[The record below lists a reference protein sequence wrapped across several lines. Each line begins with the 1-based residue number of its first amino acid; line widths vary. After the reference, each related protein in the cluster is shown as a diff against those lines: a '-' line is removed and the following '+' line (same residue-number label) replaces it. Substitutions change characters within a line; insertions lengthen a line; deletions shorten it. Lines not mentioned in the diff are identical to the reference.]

1 MAHLY
6 NEETI
11 SQAIDTKWAGKTVHF
26 AKETDSTNSWIKRLA
41 KDGAE
46 HGTLAVAE
54 FQSAGRGRFDRRWEA
69 PEGSSIMMTLLLR
82 PEFSPQY
89 ASMLTLVMGMAVA
102 QAAEELGFNVSIK
115 WPNDIVISKKKICGI
130 LTEMGTNGV
139 KINYVLIGVGINVN
153 LKEFAEAVNYLMENK
168 LLTLEALESRLS
180 AVSTE
185 FDTLS
190 DTMKAKSARM
200 KELQELIRQA
210 ENYKRLKPVY
220 DELNGIKWK
229 KQREKFE
236 TAHDA
241 DLRLF
246 YTARRILKEK
256 LDRKPITLAAWKQEY
271 DRLQAEYAKLSP
283 QYKPLRE
290 DLMKMRRVQ
299 YCVDRVLQRRQPEQ
313 EAPKKKQDIE
323 L

>member
-153 LKEFAEAVNYLMENK
+153 LKEFPEEMQDKATSLI
-168 LLTLEALESRLS
+168 LE
-180 AVSTE
+180 
-185 FDTLS
+185 
-190 DTMKAKSARM
+190 
-200 KELQELIRQA
+200 
-210 ENYKRLKPVY
+210 
-220 DELNGIKWK
+220 GG
-229 KQREKFE
+229 
-236 TAHDA
+236 H
-241 DLRLF
+241 
-246 YTARRILKEK
+246 
-256 LDRKPITLAAWKQEY
+256 EY
-271 DRLQAEYAKLSP
+271 DRNQVIALV
-283 QYKPLRE
+283 
-290 DLMKMRRVQ
+290 MK
-299 YCVDRVLQRRQPEQ
+299 YFEINYEKDRKSVV
-313 EAPKKKQDIE
+313 
-323 L
+323 

>member
-11 SQAIDTKWAGKTVHF
+11 SQAINTKWAGKTVHF

-41 KDGAE
+41 KNGAE

-153 LKEFAEAVNYLMENK
+153 LKEFPEEMQDKATSLI
-168 LLTLEALESRLS
+168 LE
-180 AVSTE
+180 
-185 FDTLS
+185 
-190 DTMKAKSARM
+190 
-200 KELQELIRQA
+200 
-210 ENYKRLKPVY
+210 
-220 DELNGIKWK
+220 GG
-229 KQREKFE
+229 
-236 TAHDA
+236 H
-241 DLRLF
+241 
-246 YTARRILKEK
+246 
-256 LDRKPITLAAWKQEY
+256 EY
-271 DRLQAEYAKLSP
+271 DRNLANLNQP
-283 QYKPLRE
+283 V
-290 DLMKMRRVQ
+290 RVIDG
-299 YCVDRVLQRRQPEQ
+299 DRSFEGICRGIDEKGELLVERQNKEVVKVSAG
-313 EAPKKKQDIE
+313 EVSVRG
-323 L
+323 LYSYV

>member
-1 MAHLY
+1 MSTDFAFSEAQPPIIQPVQIVGY
-6 NEETI
+6 QRIERGI
-11 SQAIDTKWAGKTVHF
+11 GRDTFCRTPVVRIPKVKPCF
-26 AKETDSTNSWIKRLA
+26 RCRY
-41 KDGAE
+41 GAE
-46 HGTLAVAE
+46 YP
-54 FQSAGRGRFDRRWEA
+54 AGNMER
-69 PEGSSIMMTLLLR
+69 LR
-82 PEFSPQY
+82 PTGIAVKLKR
-89 ASMLTLVMGMAVA
+89 ASLLKGHGKPKTPSLAD
-102 QAAEELGFNVSIK
+102 LL
-115 WPNDIVISKKKICGI
+115 ISYYQDRNAGAWSQKAKGK
-130 LTEMGTNGV
+130 
-139 KINYVLIGVGINVN
+139 N